1 MGNNLRRVYIYSPQ
15 QQDDGDATNFWP
27 PGTNS
32 RSQLSDDQLP
42 SNSSDDPES
51 YLGQGGGLLGMLLR
65 GMQQNRD
72 QPGVDSRLASNGA
85 SDVDLDSYSNPQGG
99 MLGRLAAL
107 QPQQSPSQPLMGSNG
122 LAPSDPRNPNFRQL
136 SRAPIAV
143 RPQYEIDS
151 HRLASYLSQSYAAPS
166 QAFVSNTSP
175 SAIRLA
181 SRNSNFSPASQNPT
195 ALANGIV
202 AMANV
207 GSQNP
212 TQAAPQASGGV
223 LGTHSGQSMPSNAT
237 APTIKMAQRVLPGI
251 PFPLPGPPTPI
262 PMPAIPDWLKAA
274 GPILRGVFSHLR
286 IGGYDNYSRCMR
298 AAAGDTDQWEDFCRH
313 LGAGMSNTS
322 GGETQNRA
330 CWSKT
335 FESKN
340 NKEQWCRNQFGGD

>member
-1 MGNNLRRVYIYSPQ
+1 MGNNPRRVYIYPPQ
-15 QQDDGDATNFWP
+15 EQDDGDATNFWP
-27 PGTNS
+27 PGPPQS
-32 RSQLSDDQLP
+32 SDDQLP
-42 SNSSDDPES
+42 SSSSDYPEG

-65 GMQQNRD
+65 GMQQDRN
-72 QPGVDSRLASNGA
+72 QPEVDSRLASNGTPE
-85 SDVDLDSYSNPQGG
+85 VDFSGYSNPQGG
-99 MLGRLAAL
+99 VLGRLAAL
-107 QPQQSPSQPLMGSNG
+107 QPQQSPSQQSMGSTG
-122 LAPSDPRNPNFRQL
+122 LALSDPRNPNFRQL
-136 SRAPIAV
+136 SRVPVAAWSQ
-143 RPQYEIDS
+143 REISSD
-151 HRLASYLSQSYAAPS
+151 RAASDLGRSNGAPS
-166 QAFVSNTSP
+166 QAPVANTSAP
-175 SAIRLA
+175 EIKLA
-181 SRNSNFSPASQNPT
+181 SRHSIFPVSQSSPA
-195 ALANGIV
+195 LADGIA
-202 AMANV
+202 AMADV
-207 GSQNP
+207 GPRNP